1 MEIKEFNGLFVF
13 LFLFVIKLCVFN
25 YNLIWFY
32 NGDEKFRIIIKNME
46 LNVVLCKYIVV
57 GFVFS
62 VV

>member
-1 MEIKEFNGLFVF
+1 M
-13 LFLFVIKLCVFN
+13 CVFN

-62 VV
+62 VF